1 MKIVVSDL
9 LDIEHGMIVHG
20 CNAQGV
26 MGAGVADQ
34 IRRKYP
40 YAHRVYHDAYT
51 AAGLVLGEVIYAVF
65 DTGNLIIANA
75 ITQQFFGQCS
85 NRVYVDYHAVRKCM
99 RSVAG
104 VAKQHSMQVHFPK
117 IGAGLARGDW
127 SILSTIIDEELD
139 DAGVEG
145 ILHILPNDPLAETAI
160 ISI

>member
-9 LDIEHGMIVHG
+9 LEVEHGLIVHG

-26 MGAGVADQ
+26 MGSGVAEL
-34 IRRKYP
+34 IRRKHP
-40 YAHRVYHDAYT
+40 YAYRAYYDAYT
-51 AAGLVLGEVIYAVF
+51 TSGLLLGEVIYAFF
-65 DTGNLIIANA
+65 DKKNLIIANA
-75 ITQQFFGQCS
+75 ITQEFFGQDP
-85 NRVYVDYHAVRKCM
+85 NRVYVDYNAVRKCM

-104 VAKQHSMQVHFPK
+104 VAKQHNMQVHFPK
-117 IGAGLARGDW
+117 IGAGLARGNW
-127 SILSTIIDEELD
+127 PILSTIINEELG

>member
-9 LDIEHGMIVHG
+9 LDIEQGMIVHG

-26 MGAGVADQ
+26 MGSGVADQ

-40 YAHRVYHDAYT
+40 YAYRTYYDAYT
-51 AAGLVLGEVIYAVF
+51 AAGLMLGEVIYAVF
-65 DTGNLIIANA
+65 DTKNLIIANA
-75 ITQQFFGQCS
+75 ITQQFFGRDP

-99 RSVAG
+99 RNVAG
-104 VAKQHSMQVHFPK
+104 VAKQHNMQVHFPK
-117 IGAGLARGDW
+117 IGAGLARGNW

-145 ILHILPNDPLAETAI
+145 ILHILPNDPLAEMTI